1 MTDKAQTHDKA
12 PKGQGIGISPK
23 ASIIPVENTIK
34 EMHSP
39 RECGT
44 TMNLNRIDLNLLVYL
59 DALLRERNVTQAANQ
74 LNLSQPAMSN
84 GLRRLRDL
92 FDDPL
97 LVRTSEGMTPTE
109 RALELEP
116 VVREV
121 LAKID
126 QAVQPQKDFEPDNA
140 NRVFRIMASDY
151 AEATLFPAVLSKLR
165 NLAPGLTLDI
175 MTPSDVSFLD
185 VERGKVDMIIN
196 RFDSMPQSFHQIL
209 LWNDS
214 FTCVLSPHNPVLEDF
229 TLDNYLKAKHVWVSK
244 TGMGVGVGVDPDDIQ
259 RLGWVDAAL
268 DKLGKKRQIRVFTRH
283 YQAAMTLAEQNDLVV
298 TLPTRAAQLKLGNP
312 RVVLREPPLEI
323 PPLQLKMA
331 WSPLLQHNPANKWLR
346 KLIADTARELD
357 GQAATP

>member
-1 MTDKAQTHDKA
+1 
-12 PKGQGIGISPK
+12 
-23 ASIIPVENTIK
+23 V
-34 EMHSP
+34 
-39 RECGT
+39 
-44 TMNLNRIDLNLLVYL
+44 NLNRIDLNLLVYL
-59 DALLRERNVTQAANQ
+59 DALLRERNVTQAANT

-84 GLRRLRDL
+84 GLRRLREL

-121 LAKID
+121 LTSID
-126 QAVQPQKDFEPDNA
+126 RAVQQRSAFEPQDA
-140 NRVFRIMASDY
+140 HRVFRIMASDY
-151 AEATLFPAVLSKLR
+151 AESTLLPTVLGKLR

-185 VERGKVDMIIN
+185 VERGKVDMVIN
-196 RFDSMPQSFHQIL
+196 RFDSMPQSFHQIH

-214 FTCVLSPHNPVLEDF
+214 FSCVLSPENPVLEDF
-229 TLDNYLKAKHVWVSK
+229 TLDNYLKANHVWVSK
-244 TGMGVGVGVDPDDIQ
+244 TGMGVGVGVNPDDVQ

-268 DKLGKKRQIRVFTRH
+268 NKLGKKRQIRVFTRH
-283 YQAAMTLAEQNDLVV
+283 YQAAMTMAEQNDLIV
-298 TLPTRAAQLKLGNP
+298 TLPTRAALLKLDNP
-312 RVVLREPPLEI
+312 RVVLRDPPLEI
-323 PPLQLKMA
+323 PPLELKMA

-357 GQAATP
+357 GQEPTP